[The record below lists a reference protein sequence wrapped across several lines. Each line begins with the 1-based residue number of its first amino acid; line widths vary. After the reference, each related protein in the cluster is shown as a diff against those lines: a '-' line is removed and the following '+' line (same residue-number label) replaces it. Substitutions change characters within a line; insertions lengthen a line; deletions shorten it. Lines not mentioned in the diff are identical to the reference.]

1 MAPGFYR
8 NLYFSNG
15 PFYTVPTSEQ
25 SYFEAHGES
34 CGAGPNGGLLPLIAL
49 SRLKDALRES
59 QLEKRMI
66 FR

>member
-1 MAPGFYR
+1 
-8 NLYFSNG
+8 
-15 PFYTVPTSEQ
+15 
-25 SYFEAHGES
+25 
-34 CGAGPNGGLLPLIAL
+34 LLPLIAL